1 MVQIKNLEQF
11 EKAKISKEQS
21 AMVALFLLEN
31 PYFGRGNYIICLGN
45 PYKWG
50 LGLCFWIFSCIFE
63 VVIDR

>member
-1 MVQIKNLEQF
+1 MVLIKNLEQF

-31 PYFGRGNYIICLGN
+31 PYFGRVFPKCVVGN

-50 LGLCFWIFSCIFE
+50 LGLCFSIFSCIFE
-63 VVIDR
+63 VVINR